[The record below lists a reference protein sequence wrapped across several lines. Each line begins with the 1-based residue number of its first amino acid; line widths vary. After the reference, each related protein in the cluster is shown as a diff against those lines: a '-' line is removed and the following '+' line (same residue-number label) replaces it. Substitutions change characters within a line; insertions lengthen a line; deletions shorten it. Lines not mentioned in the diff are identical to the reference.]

1 VLLFSILPILF
12 WLSLHDRKFHRIPNT
27 SLLALSAV
35 GLFFAFFNQH
45 SWKTQFFLCI
55 LILILGLIAYF
66 FLGLGMG
73 DVKLL
78 VILAFLVIPADV
90 ESLQI
95 FLTIFSISAL
105 IYALVAMRC
114 KFRRDLA
121 IPLAPAISIATVAA
135 LLG

>member
-1 VLLFSILPILF
+1 MLLFSIFPILL

-35 GLFFAFFNQH
+35 ALVNTFFNQH
-45 SWKTQFFLCI
+45 SWKMQFLLSI
-55 LILILGLIAYF
+55 LILFLGLVAYF

-95 FLTIFSISAL
+95 FLTIFSMSAL

-114 KFRRDLA
+114 KFHRDFA
-121 IPLAPAISIATVAA
+121 IPLAPAISIATVAT

>member
-1 VLLFSILPILF
+1 MLLFSILPILL

-35 GLFFAFFNQH
+35 ALVNTFFIQH
-45 SWKTQFFLCI
+45 SWKMQFLLSV
-55 LILILGLIAYF
+55 LILFLGLVAYF

-90 ESLQI
+90 ESLQT

-114 KFRRDLA
+114 RFRRDFA
-121 IPLAPAISIATVAA
+121 IPLAPAISIATVAV

>member
-1 VLLFSILPILF
+1 MLLFSILPILLL
-12 WLSLHDRKFHRIPNT
+12 LSLHDRQFHRIPNT

-35 GLFFAFFNQH
+35 ALVNTFFNQP
-45 SWKTQFFLCI
+45 SWTMQFFLSV
-55 LILILGLIAYF
+55 LILFLGLVAYF

-78 VILAFLVIPADV
+78 AILAFLVIPADV

-95 FLTIFSISAL
+95 FLTTFSISAL
-105 IYALVAMRC
+105 IYALVTMRC
-114 KFRRDLA
+114 KFRRDFA
-121 IPLAPAISIATVAA
+121 IPLAPAISIATVVT